1 MVYGNF
7 IQSVVNF
14 LLIALVIFSVI
25 KAMNSFRRKK
35 EEAPAEEPAPEELS
49 EEILLLREI
58 RDLMAEN
65 REYP

>member
-25 KAMNSFRRKK
+25 KAKNGGRRS
-35 EEAPAEEPAPEELS
+35 AFAAHWS
-49 EEILLLREI
+49 CCTCCG
-58 RDLMAEN
+58 N
-65 REYP
+65 GWN